1 MTTTSEPM
9 KTMSATPAAT
19 PPGTVP
25 ATPADRAS
33 AQSGPARPAL
43 SDGPRLDV
51 AELENL
57 LLGRWKE
64 VRSHARHLVAEHDEI
79 WKIDGIPK
87 EEHRARTLE
96 IMKFMARDEQAQV
109 WRAFPERLGGND
121 DAGGNLVGCEELF
134 AADPSLQ
141 IKSGVQWGLFAAAIL
156 HLGDEEQQDRLLPGA
171 MDLSVP
177 GAFAMTETGH
187 GSDVA
192 SVGTTATYDPETE
205 EFVIDTP
212 FRGAWKQYLGNAAE
226 HGVAATVFAQ
236 LITHGVNH
244 GVHCFYVPIRD
255 PRTMEF
261 LPGVGGEDDGHKG
274 GLNGIDNG
282 RLHFTDVRI
291 PRRDLLARYGQVA
304 ADGTYTSPI
313 DSPGRRF
320 FTMLGALVQGRVT
333 LDGSASV
340 ASKVGLAIATKYADE
355 RRQFVPGEGQDEIT
369 LLDYAMHR
377 KRLLPRI
384 AETYAISFAHDELLD
399 LFHAVFSGK
408 EDTPEKREDLET
420 TAAALKATS
429 TWFGMET
436 LQTCRQ
442 ACGGAGFLSENR
454 FTSMRSDLDVYT
466 TFEGDNHILLQ
477 LAAKRLVGDHG
488 KRLARAAKSP
498 AGVAGIV
505 AGQVKDTLLH
515 KAPLRKLGQ
524 SVADAGGGRA
534 ASNLLDAGTQ
544 RALLQSRVDG
554 IVHSVA
560 MGMRPALGMKDLVKA
575 QEVFDDNQVEL
586 IGSSI
591 AWAELFRWD
600 AFTTALGKIEDP
612 ATRAIMTTVR
622 DVYGLTVIERNLD
635 WYLANGRLSASRAK
649 AVPTTIHHL
658 LKRLRPHA
666 VDLVDAFGY
675 GQKHLRAPIADGSER
690 VRQDEAMTYYR
701 ELVASGKAPRSE
713 KSLRKTAAR
722 GA

>member
-1 MTTTSEPM
+1 MTTTSEPPV
-9 KTMSATPAAT
+9 TTSAAAGTPTGVDAAAT
-19 PPGTVP
+19 PVRT
-25 ATPADRAS
+25 AS
-33 AQSGPARPAL
+33 ARPAPN
-43 SDGPRLDV
+43 GPRVDV
-51 AELENL
+51 AELEHL
-57 LLGRWKE
+57 LLGRWKD
-64 VRSHARHLVAEHDEI
+64 VRSHARRLVAERDDI
-79 WKIDGIPK
+79 WKIDGISM
-87 EEHRARTLE
+87 EEHRERTLE
-96 IMKFMARDEQAQV
+96 IMKFMAREEPGQV
-109 WRAFPERLGGND
+109 WRAFPARLGGHD

-134 AADPSLQ
+134 VADPSLQ

-156 HLGDEEQQDRLLPGA
+156 HLGTEEQQDRLLPGA

-205 EFVIDTP
+205 EFVINTP
-212 FRGAWKQYLGNAAE
+212 FRGAWKQYLGNAAR

-236 LITHGVNH
+236 LITRGVNH

-255 PRTMEF
+255 PETLEF

-282 RLHFTDVRI
+282 KLHFTDVRI

-304 ADGTYTSPI
+304 ADGTYTSSI

-340 ASKVGLAIATKYADE
+340 AAKVGLAIATKYADE
-355 RRQFVPGEGQDEIT
+355 RRQFAAGEGQDEIT

-377 KRLLPRI
+377 KRLFPRI

-399 LFHAVFSGK
+399 LFHGVFSGAT
-408 EDTPEKREDLET
+408 DTPENREDLET

-429 TWFGMET
+429 TWFAMDT

-488 KRLARAAKSP
+488 RKLAKAAKSP
-498 AGVAGIV
+498 AGVAGMV
-505 AGQVKDTLLH
+505 AGQVKDALLH
-515 KAPLRKLGQ
+515 KTPLRKLGQ
-524 SVADAGGGRA
+524 DVADAGGA
-534 ASNLLDAGTQ
+534 ARNLLDPSVQ
-544 RALLQSRVDG
+544 RALLQGRVDG
-554 IVHSVA
+554 LVHAVA
-560 MGMRPALGMKDLVKA
+560 MGMRPAVGMKDPAKA

-586 IGSSI
+586 ITSSV

-600 AFTTALGKIEDP
+600 AFTAALTRIEDP
-612 ATRAIMTTVR
+612 GTRAIMTTVR
-622 DVYGLTVIERNLD
+622 DVYGLTVVERHLD

-649 AVPTTIHHL
+649 AVTTTIHRL
-658 LKRLRPHA
+658 LKKIRPHA

-675 GQKHLRAPIADGSER
+675 GGRHLRAPIADGSER
-690 VRQDEAMTYYR
+690 VRQDEARQYYR
-701 ELVASGKAPRSE
+701 DLAASGQAPTSE
-713 KSLRKTAAR
+713 KSLRKSRT
-722 GA
+722 GS

>member
-1 MTTTSEPM
+1 MTTTSEPPV
-9 KTMSATPAAT
+9 TTSAAAAAS
-19 PPGTVP
+19 P
-25 ATPADRAS
+25 ATAPVAS
-33 AQSGPARPAL
+33 AQSAPRGPASGANGL
-43 SDGPRLDV
+43 HLDV
-51 AELENL
+51 AELDHL
-57 LLGRWKE
+57 LLGRWKD
-64 VRSHARHLVAEHDEI
+64 VRSHARRLVAEHEEI
-79 WKIDGIPK
+79 WKIDGMSMQ
-87 EEHRARTLE
+87 EHRERTIG
-96 IMKFMARDEQAQV
+96 IMQMMARDEQGQV

-156 HLGDEEQQDRLLPGA
+156 HLGTEEQQDRLLPGA

-205 EFVIDTP
+205 EFVINTP
-212 FRGAWKQYLGNAAE
+212 FRGAWKQYLGNAAR

-236 LITHGVNH
+236 LITNGVNH

-255 PRTMEF
+255 PRTLDF

-282 RLHFTDVRI
+282 KLHFTDVRI
-291 PRRDLLARYGQVA
+291 PRQDLLARYGQVA
-304 ADGTYTSPI
+304 ADGTYTSSI

-340 ASKVGLAIATKYADE
+340 AAKVGLAIATKYADE
-355 RRQFVPGEGQDEIT
+355 RRQFSPGEGQEEIT

-384 AETYAISFAHDELLD
+384 AETYAISFAHEELLE
-399 LFHAVFSGK
+399 LFHGVFSGAK
-408 EDTPEKREDLET
+408 DTPQNREDLET

-429 TWFGMET
+429 TWFAMDT

-442 ACGGAGFLSENR
+442 ACGGAGFLSANR

-488 KRLARAAKSP
+488 KRLARAARSP
-498 AGVAGIV
+498 AGMAGIV
-505 AGQVKDTLLH
+505 AGQVKDALLH
-515 KAPLRKLGQ
+515 KTSLRKLGQ
-524 SVADAGGGRA
+524 NVADAGGARA
-534 ASNLLDAGTQ
+534 ASNLLDGATQ
-544 RALLQSRVDG
+544 RALLQGRVDG
-554 IVHSVA
+554 LVNSVA
-560 MGMRPALGMKDLVKA
+560 MGMRPAVGMKDLARA

-586 IGSSI
+586 ITSAT

-600 AFTTALGKIEDP
+600 AFTTALGAIKDP
-612 ATRAIMTTVR
+612 DTREIMTTVR
-622 DVYGLTVIERNLD
+622 DIYGLTVIERNLD

-649 AVPTTIHHL
+649 AVTTTIHDL
-658 LKRLRPHA
+658 LKRIRPHA

-675 GQKHLRAPIADGSER
+675 GQRHLRAPIADGSER
-690 VRQDEAMTYYR
+690 ARQDEARRYYR
-701 ELVASGKAPRSE
+701 DLAARGEAPASE
-713 KSLRKTAAR
+713 KSLRKADAR
-722 GA
+722 S

>member
-1 MTTTSEPM
+1 MTTTSEPP
-9 KTMSATPAAT
+9 TTTLAVPTAAPRTATQ
-19 PPGTVP
+19 
-25 ATPADRAS
+25 DRRNE
-33 AQSGPARPAL
+33 PARGASTA
-43 SDGPRLDV
+43 SDGPRVNV
-51 AELENL
+51 AELEHL

-64 VRSHARHLVAEHDEI
+64 VRSNARRLVAEREEI
-79 WKIDGIPK
+79 WKIDGISK
-87 EEHRARTLE
+87 EEHRERTLE
-96 IMKFMARDEQAQV
+96 TMKFMARDEHGQV

-134 AADPSLQ
+134 VADPSLQ

-156 HLGDEEQQDRLLPGA
+156 HLGTEEQQDRLLPGA

-192 SVGTTATYDPETE
+192 SVGTTATYDPGTE
-205 EFVIDTP
+205 EFVINTP
-212 FRGAWKQYLGNAAE
+212 FRGAWKQYLGNAAR

-236 LITHGVNH
+236 LITNGVNH

-255 PRTMEF
+255 PETLEF

-282 RLHFTDVRI
+282 KLHFTDVRI
-291 PRRDLLARYGQVA
+291 PRRDLLARYGEVA
-304 ADGTYTSPI
+304 ADGTYTSSI

-340 ASKVGLAIATKYADE
+340 AAKVGLAIATKYADE
-355 RRQFVPGEGQDEIT
+355 RRQFAAGDGQEEIT

-384 AETYAISFAHDELLD
+384 AETYAISFAHEELLE
-399 LFHAVFSGK
+399 LFDGVFSGAT
-408 EDTPEKREDLET
+408 DTPENREDLET

-429 TWFGMET
+429 TWFAMDT

-442 ACGGAGFLSENR
+442 ACGGAGYLSENR
-454 FTSMRSDLDVYT
+454 FTSMRADLDVYT

-498 AGVAGIV
+498 AGMAGIV
-505 AGQVKDTLLH
+505 AGRLKDTLLH

-524 SVADAGGGRA
+524 NVADGGGARA
-534 ASNLLDAGTQ
+534 ASNLLDARTQ
-544 RALLQSRVDG
+544 RALLQERVDG
-554 IVHSVA
+554 LVNSVA
-560 MGMRPALGMKDLVKA
+560 MGLRPALGTKDPAKA
-575 QEVFDDNQVEL
+575 QEIFDDNQVEL
-586 IGSSI
+586 ITSSI

-600 AFTTALGKIEDP
+600 AFTKALDEIEDVG
-612 ATRAIMTTVR
+612 TRAIMTTVR

-635 WYLANGRLSASRAK
+635 WYLVGGRLSVSRAK
-649 AVPTTIHHL
+649 AVTTTIHHL
-658 LKRLRPHA
+658 LKQIRPHA

-675 GQKHLRAPIADGSER
+675 GPRHLRAPIADGSER
-690 VRQDEAMTYYR
+690 LRQDEARQYYR
-701 ELVASGKAPRSE
+701 DLAASGKAPRSE
-713 KSLRKTAAR
+713 KSLRKT
-722 GA
+722 GAKA